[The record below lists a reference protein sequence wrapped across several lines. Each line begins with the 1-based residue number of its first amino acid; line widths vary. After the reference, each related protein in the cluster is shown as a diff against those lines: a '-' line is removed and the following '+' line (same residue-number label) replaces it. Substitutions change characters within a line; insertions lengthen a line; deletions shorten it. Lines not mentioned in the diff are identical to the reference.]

1 MDSANSVNIAIEE
14 DKKDKSSVSFFALWK
29 YSNGLEKFINLVALV
44 AAIGA
49 GTGLPLMT
57 IVLRDFTDSFV
68 EFGSAIQSSQANID
82 EITQKFKTDTNS
94 TAIYFIYI
102 AVGVAVL
109 TYIFL
114 SAFVITGET
123 VAGTVRKEYFKSIL
137 HQDISYFDNIGAGEI
152 VDRIQAQTLLLQ
164 DGISQKVPLVI
175 MSCSTFIAAFVIG
188 FILEWRLTLVT
199 AAIFPVIMIVGTASE
214 MFSSKYQSRALEGQ
228 SKASS
233 IAEEALSSIRNAH
246 SLNYQKQL
254 NQLFGKHASEVK
266 KNNLL
271 NAVVWVLTVGL
282 YIITNAFTNES
293 CIALAFWFG
302 ITLTIWGYTQAGT
315 VIAVFFCVVI
325 GSFALTMAPTHMQA
339 FALAQNAAA
348 NIYPTIEDDNAIS
361 ARADEGLRPS
371 TDTLLGHIAF
381 DDVDFI
387 YPSRP
392 SVTVLKGFSV
402 DILPGKSIALVGS
415 SGSGKS
421 TVVSILERFYKP
433 KSGSVTL
440 DGKSIDDYSLKWLR
454 SQIGYVGQ
462 EPVLFSCSIKEN
474 VEYGLIGTEFEN
486 KSADV
491 KFQLVQE
498 ACKKA
503 NAHDFV
509 CELPE
514 GYETDVSLKPDLY
527 VGNRGFLLSGGQKQ
541 RIAIARAIVSNPKI
555 LILDEATS
563 ALDTLSENVVQKAL
577 DNASTGRTTISIAH
591 RLSTIKNAD
600 SILVMK
606 QGTIVEQGTHDDL
619 IQIQDGIYAGL
630 VAMQNLDQDSSKPQM
645 ILPSQVLSKEDEK
658 GSVSSDMKEL
668 VRKDGNEIILDTTDK
683 KYGLF
688 RIIMRLGKL
697 NQNDWLIY
705 IIAFIACAGSGMCYP
720 VLSIIFGSAI
730 EVFQA
735 DNDSDLRNDGNRQAL
750 FFTAIAIV
758 SFFTFGISNWGCMHT
773 AANLSYK
780 LRMASF
786 ENLLLK
792 DVSYFDKSENSIGK
806 ILNYVSDGPQKIN
819 NFAGMTLATILSNLV
834 TLVGGMII
842 ALCYG
847 WKLALVCI
855 ACIPLLLCAGFAQLY
870 FVVQR
875 EERNKKSYSKSSS
888 LAAEAATAIRTVASL
903 TCEDFL
909 SKKYDDTVDGV
920 IKSSSRNALISHIF
934 YAISQGLQFLV
945 MALAF
950 WYGSRLL
957 ANLEYTTRNF
967 FIVLISVIFASIEV
981 GMVISY
987 CSDLTKSK
995 SAAEAA
1001 LNIIDYEPL
1010 IDTNATAKSEANNI
1024 TGHIRFENVFFKY
1037 PTRPEVQVLSGVDL
1051 DVKPGQIAALVG
1063 ASGCGK
1069 SSTIQ
1074 LLERF
1079 YDVQFG
1085 KITIDGTDIREF
1097 NVKDYRKNIALV
1109 SQEPTLYSGSIHYN
1123 VAIGSQSENV
1133 NDVLERQGISLHD
1146 VIEACK
1152 AANIHDFIE
1161 CLPDGYKTDVGGRGL
1176 SLSGGQKQRIAIAR
1190 AFMRNPKILL
1200 LDEATSALDSE
1211 SEKVVQNAL
1220 EIASR
1225 GRTTV
1230 TVAHRLASIK
1240 NADVIYVYHNGGIAE
1255 KGTHSELISKRG
1267 FYYAMFKEQQLS
1279 S

>member
-1 MDSANSVNIAIEE
+1 MMDSANSVNIAIEE

-164 DGISQKVPLVI
+164 D
-175 MSCSTFIAAFVIG
+175 AAFVIG

-266 KNNLL
+266 NNNLL
-271 NAVVWVLTVGL
+271 NAIVWGISMSGF
-282 YIITNAFTNES
+282 YFTSNS
-293 CIALAFWFG
+293 AYALAFWFG

-381 DDVDFI
+381 DAVDFI

-440 DGKSIDDYSLKWLR
+440 D
-454 SQIGYVGQ
+454 GYVGQ

-514 GYETDVSLKPDLY
+514 GYETD

-705 IIAFIACAGSGMCYP
+705 IIAFIACAGS
-720 VLSIIFGSAI
+720 
-730 EVFQA
+730 

-792 DVSYFDKSENSIGK
+792 D
-806 ILNYVSDGPQKIN
+806 
-819 NFAGMTLATILSNLV
+819 
-834 TLVGGMII
+834 
-842 ALCYG
+842 
-847 WKLALVCI
+847 
-855 ACIPLLLCAGFAQLY
+855 
-870 FVVQR
+870 
-875 EERNKKSYSKSSS
+875 
-888 LAAEAATAIRTVASL
+888 
-903 TCEDFL
+903 
-909 SKKYDDTVDGV
+909 
-920 IKSSSRNALISHIF
+920 
-934 YAISQGLQFLV
+934 
-945 MALAF
+945 
-950 WYGSRLL
+950 
-957 ANLEYTTRNF
+957 
-967 FIVLISVIFASIEV
+967 
-981 GMVISY
+981 
-987 CSDLTKSK
+987 

-1109 SQEPTLYSGSIHYN
+1109 HKAKT
-1123 VAIGSQSENV
+1123 
-1133 NDVLERQGISLHD
+1133 D

-1161 CLPDGYKTDVGGRGL
+1161 RLPDGYKTDVGGRGL

-1190 AFMRNPKILL
+1190 AFIRNPKILL